1 MDENEYMAKWHG
13 EVVDA
18 AARSVATVYGWD
30 GQPIPDRDAWL
41 EVFGGDRR
49 VGRAR
54 TTRGEV
60 STVFMGIDMG
70 FGFLDGSPP
79 ILFETMIFGGPLD
92 GHVDR
97 YATLAAARL
106 YHAWYVATLTAG
118 TRYPLIHNGK
128 KSRRAKRIFT
138 RPRLSR

>member
-118 TRYPLIHNGK
+118 TRYPLFHNGK
-128 KSRRAKRIFT
+128 KSRRTKKIFT

>member
-1 MDENEYMAKWHG
+1 MDEKEYMDKWHG
-13 EVVDA
+13 EVQDA
-18 AARSVATVYGWD
+18 ARRAVSLVYGWD
-30 GQPIPDRDAWL
+30 GQPMERDAWL
-41 EVFGGDRR
+41 EVFAGNRT
-49 VGRAR
+49 VARAR

-79 ILFETMIFGGPLD
+79 ILFETMIFGGDLD
-92 GHVDR
+92 GTVDR

-118 TRYPLIHNGK
+118 TSYPLIHNGK
-128 KSRRAKRIFT
+128 KSKRRKRNFS